1 MAEAGTNVVV
11 SDAPERSRYEA
22 HRDGALIGFAD
33 YVRREGIVTF
43 THTEVFPEAR
53 GSGAASVL
61 ARESLDEVRSRGE
74 RVRPLCPYY
83 ARWIERHPDYRDLV
97 VEGRS
102 LKHP

>member
-1 MAEAGTNVVV
+1 MDVT
-11 SDAPERSRYEA
+11 DAPERSRYEV
-22 HRDGALIGFAD
+22 HEDGELLGYAE

-43 THTEVFPEAR
+43 THTVVFPEAQ
-53 GSGAASVL
+53 GKGAASVMV
-61 ARESLDEVRSRGE
+61 RVSLDEVRSRGE

-83 ARWIERHPDYRDLV
+83 ASWIERHPDYQDLV